1 LVNFDKFIVCWSKM
15 CKGRNWI
22 EQRRST
28 AKASDFHPTLWA
40 AKNFNLAPLYQGFGA
55 SGVAGL
61 ALLS

>member
-1 LVNFDKFIVCWSKM
+1 M
-15 CKGRNWI
+15 CKGRNRI

-28 AKASDFHPTLWA
+28 AEAGDFHPTLWA
-40 AKNFNLAPLYQGFGA
+40 ARNFDLSPLYQGFGA